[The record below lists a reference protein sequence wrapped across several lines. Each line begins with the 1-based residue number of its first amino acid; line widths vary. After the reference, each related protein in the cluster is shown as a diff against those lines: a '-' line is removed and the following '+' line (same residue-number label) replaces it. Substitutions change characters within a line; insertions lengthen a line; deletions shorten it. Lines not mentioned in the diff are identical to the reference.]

1 MTSIFESFFDV
12 GAPQTTDIV
21 VNRSRITECMIE
33 LQWNEFKRDQR
44 AIKSQ
49 DWRQVYNEDE

>member
-12 GAPQTTDIV
+12 GAPQTTDTV

-33 LQWNEFKRDQR
+33 WQWKEFKRDQR

-49 DWRQVYNEDE
+49 DWRKVYNEDE